1 MMTGSTPSGRSRSNA
16 VADGLTLRDYFAGQ
30 IVAGL
35 GAPVVAQGRHGGTW
49 NYDGE
54 LAARSAYRMADL
66 MIAAR
71 TQEDTP
77 QRSCHPI
84 PSDELVEAARIA
96 EQVIDRVLDMDEKA
110 LNSLEAVR
118 NRLRTALSL
127 PRKTEAEIR
136 ADEREKVVAE
146 VVTESL
152 FDGIEAVCG
161 MLEATVGDLTH
172 DEREDLKVCRDFLR
186 SHTQG
191 EG

>member
-1 MMTGSTPSGRSRSNA
+1 MMDPIA
-16 VADGLTLRDYFAGQ
+16 YLRDAQPDAEEPAYFVCIRGDS
-30 IVAGL
+30 
-35 GAPVVAQGRHGGTW
+35 GAFPVYTEDAI
-49 NYDGE
+49 E
-54 LAARSAYRMADL
+54 
-66 MIAAR
+66 AAR

>member
-84 PSDELVEAARIA
+84 PSDELVEAVKTFVRRCEAGEIRSKRSYA
-96 EQVIDRVLDMDEKA
+96 AFKA
-110 LNSLEAVR
+110 
-118 NRLRTALSL
+118 ALSL
-127 PRKTEAEIR
+127 PLKTEAEIR
-136 ADEREKVVAE
+136 ADERERLAKLLDRESPAKVFWGDGYDSTGRSTAI
-146 VVTESL
+146 SL
-152 FDGIEAVCG
+152 SEW
-161 MLEATVGDLTH
+161 
-172 DEREDLKVCRDFLR
+172 LR
-186 SHTQG
+186 SQG
-191 EG
+191 EGS